1 MSHHTLRGSTVH
13 DETHPTGAVDPI
25 TPEEAMDKVHAWTDP
40 RVVGERA
47 TTRLEILAAFG
58 VHLSMPARPRQITV
72 ELAWRDPACVEL
84 TISWSTSG
92 NGPDRPDPPIVD
104 ALTVLTKEWF
114 LVHTD
119 DTAELVCVVEDTDDP
134 GPGDQTNGTSH
145 RASSRPVIPSVAW
158 PTNTR

>member
-1 MSHHTLRGSTVH
+1 MSHRTLPGSAVH
-13 DETHPTGAVDPI
+13 DGTHPPGAVDPI
-25 TPEEAMDKVHAWTDP
+25 TPEEAMDKVHAWTDS

-58 VHLSMPARPRQITV
+58 VHLSMSARPGQITV

-84 TISWSTSG
+84 TIAWSTSG
-92 NGPDRPDPPIVD
+92 GGPDRPDPPIAD

-119 DTAELVCVVEDTDDP
+119 DTAELVCVVEDTGDAGRGDP
-134 GPGDQTNGTSH
+134 ANRKPHRTS
-145 RASSRPVIPSVAW
+145 ALPVIPSVAW